1 VLVRVREL
9 LRGRCAALAKH
20 DFFTGCDQQLYVS
33 PQYPSLKAA
42 DANEHSVGNPWF
54 MSSMEFRAGR
64 VMTGEELVDP
74 GDLVRTDFYQRFL
87 KQHGLFHW
95 LCGVLSRS
103 NDVVHYVAVHRSKTQ
118 VAFDDADKDLLAFI
132 LQHLAISL
140 ENHWALRSERSAK
153 VILGGVSD
161 RLATAVFVV
170 DQDGLVLL
178 RNNASD
184 EFLERYQALQIVD
197 ARIVAVADQENHALS
212 KAITEIASGVPHGSG
227 KTEKIVSLGGNATQH
242 PLIVS
247 IRAAGKFF
255 CNETHDY
262 RDAAVVLAK
271 ISESWRNA
279 EMCSFSEIYR
289 LTPAQAR
296 LTGLILSGHSRTDA
310 ARRLNVSENTIRS
323 HLKQIYLKTNTH
335 GQMEL
340 VQLHAKSC
348 TDHF

>member
-1 VLVRVREL
+1 
-9 LRGRCAALAKH
+9 
-20 DFFTGCDQQLYVS
+20 
-33 PQYPSLKAA
+33 
-42 DANEHSVGNPWF
+42 
-54 MSSMEFRAGR
+54 MSSMEFQAGR

-74 GDLVRTDFYQRFL
+74 EDLVRTDFYQRFL

-95 LCGVLSRS
+95 LCGVLSRG

-118 VAFDDADKDLLAFI
+118 VAFDDADKALLAFI
-132 LQHLAISL
+132 LQHLRISL

-153 VILGGVSD
+153 AILTGVSD

-170 DQDGLVLL
+170 DQDGRVLL
-178 RNNASD
+178 RNEASD
-184 EFLERYQALQIVD
+184 EFLERYKALQIVD
-197 ARIVAVADQENHALS
+197 ARIAAGADQENRVLS
-212 KAITEIASGVPHGSG
+212 KAITEVVSGTPNGSG
-227 KTEKIVSLGGNATQH
+227 TIEKIVTLGDNDTQH
-242 PLIVS
+242 PFIVS

-255 CNETHDY
+255 CNETRDY

-279 EMCSFSEIYR
+279 EMCSFSKTYR

-310 ARRLNVSENTIRS
+310 ARQLNVSENTVRS
-323 HLKQIYLKTNTH
+323 HLKQVYLKTNTH

-340 VQLHAKSC
+340 VQLHAKTC